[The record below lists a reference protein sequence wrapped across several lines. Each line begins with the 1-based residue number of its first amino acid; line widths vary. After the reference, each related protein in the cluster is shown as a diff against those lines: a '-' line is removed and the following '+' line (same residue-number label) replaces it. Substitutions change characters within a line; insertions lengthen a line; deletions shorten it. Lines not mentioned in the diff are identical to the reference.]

1 MEAVIAALY
10 ALLQVIDNLG
20 QFGQIVG
27 AIGPDSNQ
35 ETQLEAQL
43 AAVESTLETADQEI
57 QQYCAQ
63 ILTALTTL
71 SQEVF
76 ENQMADELSF
86 ADQAGIALAEWE
98 KNGSSDAQAQA
109 LNTSSAGISGV
120 VEEYNNNAYPGPSMM
135 IVLARVTLQRMAVLS
150 IFPSFR
156 ATADNQQVQA
166 ALGFLTASVDAV
178 QTYVQAMNQVH
189 VNSQYH
195 SVQLGLHTFYDFWT
209 VTVSYAN
216 IQGNETYNK
225 SVSGTTLQAAMNA
238 AQPLIAQADQDQ
250 QAGLASDLAHF
261 GVTGLLAVVQQITQ
275 WLAG

>member
-1 MEAVIAALY
+1 MEAVIEALY

-27 AIGPDSNQ
+27 SLAPGSSD
-35 ETQLEAQL
+35 ETQLQTQL
-43 AAVESTLETADQEI
+43 ASVESTLEAADQQI
-57 QQYCAQ
+57 QQYCTQ
-63 ILTALTTL
+63 ILAAISTL

-76 ENQMADELSF
+76 ENQMADELSY
-86 ADQAGIALAEWE
+86 ADQAGIGLAEWE
-98 KNGSSDAQAQA
+98 QSQSSESQDQA
-109 LNTSSAGISGV
+109 LTTSEAGLAGM

-156 ATADNQQVQA
+156 AAADNQQVQT
-166 ALGFLTASVDAV
+166 ALGYLTTSVDAV
-178 QTYVQAMNQVH
+178 QAYVQSMNQVH

-209 VTVSYAN
+209 VTVSYSN
-216 IQGNETYNK
+216 MQGNETYNK
-225 SVSGTTLQAAMNA
+225 TVEGSTLQAAMTN
-238 AQPLIAQADQDQ
+238 AQPLIAAADQAQ

-261 GVTGLLAVVQQITQ
+261 GVTGLLGIIQQIQ
-275 WLAG
+275 KWLAG